1 LRGKGKARRRGRG
14 FAPRSGGASRRGRE
28 VVNRLH
34 SVASPRMAV
43 TPDWELGERVGG
55 LLKQPDPG

>member
-1 LRGKGKARRRGRG
+1 M
-14 FAPRSGGASRRGRE
+14 
-28 VVNRLH
+28 VNRPH
-34 SVASPRMAV
+34 SAASPGMAV